1 MPMDRPIDFEG
12 GRVTLI
18 DANHCPGATARARVR
33 VRVWVTVRVRV
44 LVLGFEP

>member
-1 MPMDRPIDFEG
+1 MDRPIDFEG

-33 VRVWVTVRVRV
+33 AWVTVRVRV
-44 LVLGFEP
+44 LVLGF